1 MLGEFFCKLIHLF
14 LQNKISNIVPLG
26 VYIYHLMPHFHQRED
41 EGFSSCVGDI
51 GSPLMMPEGGGRF
64 YAQVIMI
71 SLSIQIMIKMI
82 LGHI

>member
-1 MLGEFFCKLIHLF
+1 MF
-14 LQNKISNIVPLG
+14 ISITR
-26 VYIYHLMPHFHQRED
+26 FHQREG

-71 SLSIQIMIKMI
+71 ISSIQIKIKI
-82 LGHI
+82 IVGHI